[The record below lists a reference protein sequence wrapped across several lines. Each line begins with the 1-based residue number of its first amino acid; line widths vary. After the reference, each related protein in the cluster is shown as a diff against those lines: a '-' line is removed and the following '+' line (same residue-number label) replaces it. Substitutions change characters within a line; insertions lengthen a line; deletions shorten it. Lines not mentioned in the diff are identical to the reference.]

1 MNKKEQEE
9 EEQHPRFLIHFE
21 GCGHQRIV
29 DASTLMNPYASDP
42 TMHRGNYHLCMHCFH
57 EKRGRCDISL
67 YHKVAAVIPLS
78 QPKRRQQQ
86 QEEEE
91 DSTIMTTNDN
101 SDKNNITITTEERI
115 KINVAYLNWLY
126 VKSRERKKQNK
137 GLLDTRR
144 AIELV
149 ITDAGG
155 EKALKE
161 LFLKEQDEKI
171 IDKLSKLNPVIAET
185 FKQDRE
191 AGLQALNG
199 FIADLESSD

>member
-9 EEQHPRFLIHFE
+9 QQPRFLIHFE

-42 TMHRGNYHLCMHCFH
+42 TMHRGNYHLCMYCFH
-57 EKRGRCDISL
+57 EKRGRCEISL
-67 YHKVAAVIPLS
+67 HDKAAAVIPLS
-78 QPKRRQQQ
+78 QPKRRWLQ
-86 QEEEE
+86 QEK

-115 KINVAYLNWLY
+115 KINVEYLDWLY
-126 VKSRERKKQNK
+126 AKSRERKKQNK

-149 ITDAGG
+149 IRDAGG

-161 LFLKEQDEKI
+161 LFLKEQDEKT
-171 IDKLSKLNPVIAET
+171 IDELTKLNPIIEKT

-191 AGLQALNG
+191 AGLQALNE
-199 FIADLESSD
+199 FIANLESSY